1 MTRKMGQML
10 TEEELYKR
18 ASSVLKTN
26 DRLLIEFRKP
36 FLLLY
41 GRFRDNITCFD
52 CVLFKM
58 SLSTPFL
65 SRMYFS
71 CVFSESVT
79 KNIQDACCFKFSF
92 QQILGILKYCG

>member
-52 CVLFKM
+52 CVMFKM

-71 CVFSESVT
+71 CVSVKVLQRTFKMSVASSFLFNRYLES
-79 KNIQDACCFKFSF
+79 
-92 QQILGILKYCG
+92 